1 VFVAIVTVLAVVLAV
16 YAFGRAVAD
25 DSDGVAVTGT
35 GDGSAAADSGD
46 TTGDAAGAD
55 AGHSHDGDTA
65 DAAAAPTEEDFG
77 LRDLENGQMTHD
89 YGADQPLDNA
99 TRTELARQ
107 LSLTREV
114 ADKYPTL
121 QTAVDSGRFR
131 AGPFVPGLG
140 THMVGAGSFDPDGV
154 IDDSDA
160 RRPQTIIYDG
170 LEPDAPI
177 AGFMYYSTSKEEPEG
192 FAGPNDHWHYHEN
205 VCIRPG
211 TDGLD
216 APLGADREVTAAQCK
231 AVGGNLMPE
240 TQWMVHVWT
249 IPGYES
255 NRGVFSDV
263 NPAIACSDGTYFTVP
278 EADWTTYLKNICKN
292 SPS

>member
-1 VFVAIVTVLAVVLAV
+1 MT
-16 YAFGRAVAD
+16 D
-25 DSDGVAVTGT
+25 DSDGVAATGA
-35 GDGSAAADSGD
+35 GDGSGAASADAA
-46 TTGDAAGAD
+46 GDAAGAD
-55 AGHSHDGDTA
+55 AGHSHDGAPPTPT
-65 DAAAAPTEEDFG
+65 AAPTEEDFG

-89 YGADQPLDNA
+89 YGADQPLDTE

-121 QTAVDSGRFR
+121 QSAVDSGRFR

-154 IDDSDA
+154 IDDNDA
-160 RRPQTIIYDG
+160 RSPQTIIYDG

-216 APLGADREVTAAQCK
+216 SPLGADRGVTAAECE
-231 AVGGNLMPE
+231 AVGGRLMPE